1 MKHQSIENYD
11 FSDRGSLLHYYIHIL
26 VVLIGIIK
34 LDQVLVSC
42 QSFQNFNFPSD
53 ILYSNGCCHLT
64 KQTAVADVNK
74 VFI

>member
-1 MKHQSIENYD
+1 
-11 FSDRGSLLHYYIHIL
+11 
-26 VVLIGIIK
+26 